1 MKPRSLLDGNLNATS
16 RGRTLELETARILVS
31 HPPPPKTLI
40 AASVERVILGSTKGK
55 TSLRIAQ
62 APWLQ
67 HGQERVAQNANQ

>member
-1 MKPRSLLDGNLNATS
+1 MRRLGGGLWNSKPQGSLSVT
-16 RGRTLELETARILVS
+16 
-31 HPPPPKTLI
+31 PPPKTLI